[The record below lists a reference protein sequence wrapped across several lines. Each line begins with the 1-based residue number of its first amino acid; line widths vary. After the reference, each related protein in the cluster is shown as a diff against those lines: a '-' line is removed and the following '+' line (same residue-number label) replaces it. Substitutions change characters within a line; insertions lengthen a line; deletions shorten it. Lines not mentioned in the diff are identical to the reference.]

1 MGFTYAVQV
10 PVGRELQV
18 KVMIENM
25 MKRLGNPG
33 VIAIHALETFTQ
45 TLSEK
50 GLSARQ
56 WKAKLPGYVFVTIA
70 NAYDNRDPL
79 LAYKDDNCSAKLGME
94 ASCWHLIKQIPLVRR
109 ILNLYIK
116 HDEWKDFFEN
126 VDLEPEIQLIER
138 EATNVALTEH
148 TETNHEE
155 SPIIT
160 LIETVTEAI
169 EEKLEEGKEQVA
181 VVMEKTVTAVRT
193 VVKGCKTMYAI
204 PYKLYKVLVKQHR
217 KEEGDKAKPMS
228 VQSALKGLKAL
239 LKAVIVCRT

>member
-56 WKAKLPGYVFVTIA
+56 WKAKLPGYIFVTLEKTE
-70 NAYDNRDPL
+70 R
-79 LAYKDDNCSAKLGME
+79 LAAKEGGNCSAELGME
-94 ASCWHLIKQIPLVRR
+94 ASCWQLIKHIPLVRR
-109 ILNLYIK
+109 ILNRYIR
-116 HDEWKDFFEN
+116 HDEWKAFFDN

-148 TETNHEE
+148 TENNHEE
-155 SPIIT
+155 SPILT

-169 EEKLEEGKEQVA
+169 EEKLEEGKEQAVA
-181 VVMEKTVTAVRT
+181 AMQKTVATVRT

-239 LKAVIVCRT
+239 FKAVIVCRT